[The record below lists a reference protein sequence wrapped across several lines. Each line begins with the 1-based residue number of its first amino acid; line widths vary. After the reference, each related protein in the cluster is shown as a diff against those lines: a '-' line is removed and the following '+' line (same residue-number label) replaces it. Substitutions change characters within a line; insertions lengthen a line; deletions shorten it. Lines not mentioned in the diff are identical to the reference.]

1 MLLCRYVPVLC
12 LIYNHLS
19 NLMPKIYFGILHI
32 IAFEFEDDV
41 YPSKRNAWVVW
52 YTQYI
57 VNVKQYVL
65 VVLKA
70 VGF

>member
-1 MLLCRYVPVLC
+1 
-12 LIYNHLS
+12 
-19 NLMPKIYFGILHI
+19 MPKIYFGILHI

-41 YPSKRNAWVVW
+41 YPSERNAWVVW